1 MDLRDSFRNATRAI
15 FAAKM
20 RSFLTMLGI
29 IIGIAA
35 VVMLMA
41 VGAGAKQSILSRM
54 QSSGSGNL
62 YLTAGAR
69 SNVLMGGGGF
79 GGGNRG
85 GASASAKITAED
97 LTYIEA
103 RVTYPIVVSPTNQTN
118 LTIKNGDTTMSG
130 TGIFATPTYFEVE
143 NVTIANGRMI
153 STSDIDNR
161 TRNVVIGA
169 TVQTTLFPNGSAVGQ
184 PIRING
190 ASYKVVGVATAKG
203 ESMGSSVDTAVV
215 LPFSDGEKSFGV
227 VHNVIQRTTIKCVDP
242 TQSLAVTTEIT
253 DILTR
258 KHKKVDFSIQD
269 VAALTD
275 MVTSTMTIL
284 TTLLA
289 AIGGLSLLVGG
300 IGIMNIM
307 LVSVTERT
315 REIGIRKALGARE
328 RDILVQFLIE
338 SSLLS
343 IAGGILGIVISVLGS
358 DFIVSRFTTTSVT
371 GSSLLLAVGFSIA
384 VGVFFGVYPART
396 AARMKPVDALRYE

>member
-41 VGAGAKQSILSRM
+41 VGNGTKQSILSRM

-69 SNVLMGGGGF
+69 SNVLMGGGSF
-79 GGGNRG
+79 GGGNRSG
-85 GASASAKITAED
+85 VSSGAKITAED

-269 VAALTD
+269 VAALTS

-343 IAGGILGIVISVLGS
+343 IAGGILGIAISVLGS

-371 GSSLLLAVGFSIA
+371 GSSILLAVGFSIA

>member
-227 VHNVIQRTTIKCVDP
+227 AHNVIQRTTIKCVDP
-242 TQSLAVTTEIT
+242 TQSVAVTTEIT

-275 MVTSTMTIL
+275 MVTSAMTIL
-284 TTLLA
+284 TTLLG